1 MIHAENV
8 VKMLRSDLENKKEQL
23 EVLKKDTSKYIE
35 MYKLSIIIDYL
46 ENHFT
51 NITILEEL
59 AEQDFTLNN

>member
-8 VKMLRSDLENKKEQL
+8 VKMFRSDLENKKEQL

-59 AEQDFTLNN
+59 AERGIYIK

>member
-1 MIHAENV
+1 MIHAENI

-59 AEQDFTLNN
+59 AEQGLYIK

>member
-8 VKMLRSDLENKKEQL
+8 VKMFRSDLENKKEQL

-59 AEQDFTLNN
+59 AEQGLYIK